1 MRVFITGASGHVG
14 SALVPEL
21 LQHGHS
27 VTGLARSDAAA
38 ERLTDWGADV
48 VRGDLD
54 DVDGLH
60 AAAQAADGV
69 VHLAF
74 RHDAM
79 QAGDLT
85 GAAETDL
92 AALRAIADALIGT
105 DKPLVGTSGTGLL
118 AHASLGRTGTEDDTL
133 PGGYRI
139 DAENFV
145 IDLAEKGIR
154 SSVVRLPPITHST
167 LDHHGFAPAL
177 IAFARQHGV
186 SIYVG
191 DGSNRWP
198 AAHTLDAA
206 RLYRLALESAPAGT
220 RLHAVG
226 DEGIEF
232 RRIAAAIGRGLN
244 VPTRSVEPDQAGEYV
259 GYLAAFVA
267 LDNPTSAARTR
278 RLLGWEPTHPGLLDD
293 LNHGHYFN
301 ADSTVRAPKLDGVRG
316 TS

>member
-1 MRVFITGASGHVG
+1 MSLNDITEGNNLMRVFITGASGHVG

-27 VTGLARSDAAA
+27 VVGLARSDAAA
-38 ERLTDWGADV
+38 ERITGWGGEV

-54 DVDGLH
+54 DLDGLY
-60 AAAQAADGV
+60 AAARAADGV

-79 QAGDLT
+79 QAGDRS

-92 AALRAIADALIGT
+92 AALRAIADALAGS

-118 AHASLGRTGTEDDTL
+118 AHASLDRTGTEEDFL
-133 PGGYRI
+133 PSGYRI
-139 DAENFV
+139 EAENFV
-145 IDLAEKGIR
+145 IGLADKGIR

-167 LDHHGFAPAL
+167 LDHQGFAPSL
-177 IAFARQHGV
+177 ITFARQHGV
-186 SIYVG
+186 SAYVG

-198 AAHTLDAA
+198 SVHTLDAA

-226 DEGIEF
+226 DEGIAF
-232 RRIAAAIGRGLN
+232 RRIAEAIGAGTELP
-244 VPTRSVEPDQAGEYV
+244 VRSVEAEQAAEYV
-259 GYLAAFVA
+259 GFLAPFVA
-267 LDNPTSAARTR
+267 LDNPTSATRTR
-278 RLLGWEPTHPGLLDD
+278 ELLDWQPTHLGLLAD
-293 LNHGHYFN
+293 LADGHYFRT
-301 ADSTVRAPKLDGVRG
+301 AD
-316 TS
+316 

>member
-1 MRVFITGASGHVG
+1 MRFFITGASGHVG

-21 LQHGHS
+21 LQNGHS
-27 VTGLARSDAAA
+27 VVGLARSEAAA
-38 ERLTDWGADV
+38 ARLTGWGADV
-48 VRGDLD
+48 LRGDLD
-54 DVDGLH
+54 DLDGLH
-60 AAAQAADGV
+60 AAAQVADGV

-79 QAGDLT
+79 RAGDFT

-92 AALRAIADALIGT
+92 AALRAIADALAGT
-105 DKPLVGTSGTGLL
+105 DKPLVGTSGTAML
-118 AHASLGRTGTEDDTL
+118 ALAAPGRTGTEDDSQ

-145 IDLAEKGIR
+145 IGLADKGIR

-167 LDHHGFAPAL
+167 LDHHGFAPTL

-186 SIYVG
+186 STYVG

-198 AAHTLDAA
+198 AVHTLDAA

-232 RRIAAAIGRGLN
+232 RRIAEAIGRGLD
-244 VPTRSVEPDQAGEYV
+244 VPVRSVEADRDVSRPRFAVAGDLDEP
-259 GYLAAFVA
+259 GRFTQCGAGGRLAHRHRIPWRWT
-267 LDNPTSAARTR
+267 LLTMSSKPGTR
-278 RLLGWEPTHPGLLDD
+278 RSGLRP
-293 LNHGHYFN
+293 
-301 ADSTVRAPKLDGVRG
+301 SPC
-316 TS
+316 SP

>member
-21 LQHGHS
+21 LRHGHS
-27 VTGLARSDAAA
+27 VVGLARSDAAA
-38 ERLTDWGADV
+38 ARLTGWGAEV
-48 VRGDLD
+48 VRGDLE

-79 QAGDLT
+79 RAGDLS
-85 GAAETDL
+85 GAAESDL
-92 AALRAIADALIGT
+92 AALRAIAEALAGT
-105 DKPLVGTSGTGLL
+105 DKPLVGTSGTALL
-118 AHASLGRTGTEDDTL
+118 ALAPLGRTGTEDDTI

-145 IDLAEKGIR
+145 IYLADKGIR

-186 SIYVG
+186 STYVG
-191 DGSNRWP
+191 DGANRWP
-198 AAHTLDAA
+198 AVHTLDAA

-226 DEGIEF
+226 DEGIAF
-232 RRIAAAIGRGLN
+232 RRIAETIGHGLD
-244 VPTRSVEPDQAGEYV
+244 VPVRSIEQDQATEYV
-259 GYLAAFVA
+259 GYLAPFVA

-278 RLLGWEPTHPGLLDD
+278 ELLDWDPTEPGLLDD
-293 LNHGHYFN
+293 LDQGHYFEGKV
-301 ADSTVRAPKLDGVRG
+301 A
-316 TS
+316 

>member
-1 MRVFITGASGHVG
+1 MRIFITGASGHVG

-21 LQHGHS
+21 LRHGHS
-27 VTGLARSDAAA
+27 VVGLARSDAAA
-38 ERLTDWGADV
+38 ARLTGWGADV
-48 VRGDLD
+48 LRGDLD
-54 DVDGLH
+54 DLDGLH
-60 AAAQAADGV
+60 AAARAADGV

-79 QAGDLT
+79 RAGDFT

-92 AALRAIADALIGT
+92 AALRAIADALAGT

-118 AHASLGRTGTEDDTL
+118 GALGRTGTEDDSL

-145 IDLAEKGIR
+145 VGLADKGIR

-167 LDHHGFAPAL
+167 LDHHGFAPTL
-177 IAFARQHGV
+177 IAFARRHGV

-198 AAHTLDAA
+198 AVHTLDAA
-206 RLYRLALESAPAGT
+206 ELYRRAVESAPAGT

-232 RRIAAAIGRGLN
+232 RRIAEAIGRGLD
-244 VPTRSVEPDQAGEYV
+244 VPVRSVAAEQAAEYV
-259 GYLAAFVA
+259 GFLAPFVA

-278 RLLGWEPTHPGLLDD
+278 ELLNWQPTHPGLLDD
-293 LNHGHYFN
+293 LADGHYFHT
-301 ADSTVRAPKLDGVRG
+301 AA
-316 TS
+316 

>member
-1 MRVFITGASGHVG
+1 MHVFITGASGHVG

-27 VTGLARSDAAA
+27 VVGLARSDAAA
-38 ERLTDWGADV
+38 ARLTDWGADV

-54 DVDGLH
+54 DLDGLY
-60 AAAQAADGV
+60 AAARAADGV

-79 QAGDLT
+79 QAGDLS

-92 AALRAIADALIGT
+92 AALRSIADALAGT

-118 AHASLGRTGTEDDTL
+118 AHASLGRPGTEDDFL
-133 PGGYRI
+133 PEGYRI

-145 IDLAEKGIR
+145 IGLADKGIR

-167 LDHHGFAPAL
+167 LDHHGFAPSL
-177 IAFARQHGV
+177 IAFARRNGV
-186 SIYVG
+186 SAYIG

-198 AAHTLDAA
+198 SVHTLDAA
-206 RLYRLALESAPAGT
+206 RLYRLALESAPAGS

-232 RRIAAAIGRGLN
+232 RRIAETIGHRLDVPARSIEAEQAA
-244 VPTRSVEPDQAGEYV
+244 EYL
-259 GYLAAFVA
+259 GFLAAFA
-267 LDNPTSAARTR
+267 GLDNPTSAAKTSE
-278 RLLGWEPTHPGLLDD
+278 LLDWHPTHPGLLDELAD
-293 LNHGHYFN
+293 EHYFRTT
-301 ADSTVRAPKLDGVRG
+301 D
-316 TS
+316 

>member
-1 MRVFITGASGHVG
+1 MSLNDITEGNSLMRVFITGASGHVG

-27 VTGLARSDAAA
+27 VVGLARSDAAA
-38 ERLTDWGADV
+38 ARLTGWGAEV

-54 DVDGLH
+54 DLDGLH
-60 AAAQAADGV
+60 AAARAADGV

-79 QAGDLT
+79 QAGDLS

-92 AALRAIADALIGT
+92 AALRAIADGLAGT
-105 DKPLVGTSGTGLL
+105 DHPLVGTSGTGLL
-118 AHASLGRTGTEDDTL
+118 GYASLGRTGTEDDSL
-133 PGGYRI
+133 PSGYRI

-145 IDLAEKGIR
+145 VGLADKGIR

-167 LDHHGFAPAL
+167 LDHHGFAPSL

-186 SIYVG
+186 STYIG

-198 AAHTLDAA
+198 AVHTLDAA

-232 RRIAAAIGRGLN
+232 LRIAEAIGRGLE
-244 VPTRSVEPDQAGEYV
+244 VPVRSVEAEQAAEYV
-259 GYLAAFVA
+259 GFLARFVA

-278 RLLGWEPTHPGLLDD
+278 ELLNWRPMHPGLLDD
-293 LNHGHYFN
+293 LADGHYFRT
-301 ADSTVRAPKLDGVRG
+301 A
-316 TS
+316 